1 MKNKKYSRLNYFIP
15 VGILLCVFL
24 ISFKTSAQSLT
35 FVQSSKTAKLFEYD
49 RSAALDLKEE
59 SSREQDGISI
69 RDVSF
74 ASYSSPDKRVKAY
87 IISPRGKGDFAGVI
101 FFHWYGRPNG
111 NRNQFVDEAVALAKQ
126 GTVSLLI
133 QGYFPWAQDPTD
145 AVADRQRVIDQTIDV
160 RRSLDLLLSQPGVNA
175 KRVAFVGHD
184 YGAMYGSIL
193 ASVDKRVKNYNLIAG
208 IGSFSDWSLR
218 YWLAKDSDGS
228 KEAYRKSLS
237 EVDPMTHIAR
247 AKSAKLF
254 FQFANQDEHITK
266 AEAESFF
273 NAAGKTKQIKWYDGK
288 HELNV
293 EAARRDRRA
302 WLTRQLKLVKP

>member
-1 MKNKKYSRLNYFIP
+1 MKNEKFSGLNYFIL
-15 VGILLCVFL
+15 VGTLLCVFPA
-24 ISFKTSAQSLT
+24 SAKTLAQTLT
-35 FVQSSKTAKLFEYD
+35 FAQNNKTAKLFEYD

-59 SSREQDGISI
+59 SSRKQDGITI
-69 RDVSF
+69 RDVSY
-74 ASYSSPDKRVKAY
+74 ASYSSPERRVKAY
-87 IISPRGKGDFAGVI
+87 LISPSAKGGFAGVI

-133 QGYFPWAQDPTD
+133 QGYFPWAQEPTD
-145 AVADRQRVIDQTIDV
+145 AVADRQRVIDQTVDV
-160 RRSLDLLLSQPGVNA
+160 RRSLDLLLSQPGVNP

-193 ASVDKRVKNYNLIAG
+193 ASVDRRVKNYILIAG
-208 IGSFSDWSLR
+208 ISSFSDWSLR
-218 YWLAKDSDGS
+218 YWLVENSDSS
-228 KEAYRKSLS
+228 KEVYRKSLS
-237 EVDPMTHIAR
+237 DVDPITHIAR

-266 AEAESFF
+266 TEAESFF

-293 EAARRDRRA
+293 EAARRDRIE
-302 WLTRQLKLVKP
+302 WLAQQLKLAR